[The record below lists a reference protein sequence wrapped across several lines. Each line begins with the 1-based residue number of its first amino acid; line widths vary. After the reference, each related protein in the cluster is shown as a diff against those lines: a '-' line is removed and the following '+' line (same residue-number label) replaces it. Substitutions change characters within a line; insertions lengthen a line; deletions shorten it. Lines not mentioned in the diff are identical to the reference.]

1 MPLHLLCVL
10 LSLIAYST
18 NASSPESE
26 TEQVPSDTASPPPSD
41 PYPTPFTP
49 GQLKRINHMLELTA
63 STQKVLRLSSNDLQ
77 ALKRMGLSKADV
89 EEVEELA
96 RSVARQMRA
105 QMELRGRF
113 QGVDQEKILLQVKK
127 VNNSRELINSGR
139 NSVHSDEMNQEVMM
153 AELKEAKG
161 LIGLEESAPENSN
174 RMIWTPLNL
183 GDAVE
188 ESALELENPIIRT
201 STKSE
206 RLKRSLRLS
215 AGLRFR
221 LGGKK
226 KHGHHLKTLVHDHIE
241 RLGYVRDSF
250 KYLAN
255 RPDFVRKMVINHFAD
270 KVKHKHQSVGRK
282 LNHGNKPVGAEVFS
296 DYSNYGRDNL
306 DHRHHLHYED
316 QFNDYYDYSN
326 Y

>member
-1 MPLHLLCVL
+1 
-10 LSLIAYST
+10 
-18 NASSPESE
+18 
-26 TEQVPSDTASPPPSD
+26 
-41 PYPTPFTP
+41 
-49 GQLKRINHMLELTA
+49 
-63 STQKVLRLSSNDLQ
+63 
-77 ALKRMGLSKADV
+77 MGLSKADV

-113 QGVDQEKILLQVKK
+113 QGVDQEKVLLQVKK
-127 VNNSRELINSGR
+127 VNDSLDLINSGG
-139 NSVHSDEMNQEVMM
+139 NSVHSDEVNQEIMM

-161 LIGLEESAPENSN
+161 SIGELKEAKGSIGWEESASENRN
-174 RMIWTPLNL
+174 RMIGTLMNL

-226 KHGHHLKTLVHDHIE
+226 KHGHHLKALVHDHIE
-241 RLGYVRDSF
+241 RLGYARDSF
-250 KYLAN
+250 KYLAH
-255 RPDFVRKMVINHFAD
+255 RPDFVRKMLNNHFAD

-282 LNHGNKPVGAEVFS
+282 LNHGNKPVGGEVFS
-296 DYSNYGRDNL
+296 DYSDYGRDHLGN
-306 DHRHHLHYED
+306 RHHLHYED

>member
-1 MPLHLLCVL
+1 MHLHLLCVL
-10 LSLIAYST
+10 FSLIAYSANT
-18 NASSPESE
+18 SSPRSE
-26 TEQVPSDTASPPPSD
+26 TEQVPSDTASSPPSN

-49 GQLKRINHMLELTA
+49 DQLKRINHMLELTA

-113 QGVDQEKILLQVKK
+113 QELDQEKILLQVKN
-127 VNNSRELINSGR
+127 VNNSRDLINSGG
-139 NSVHSDEMNQEVMM
+139 NSVHSDQVNQEIMM
-153 AELKEAKG
+153 AELKEARGSLGFEK
-161 LIGLEESAPENSN
+161 SASENGN
-174 RMIWTPLNL
+174 RMIGTPTNL
-183 GDAVE
+183 GDAAE
-188 ESALELENPIIRT
+188 ESASELENPMVKI

-226 KHGHHLKTLVHDHIE
+226 KHGHHLKYLVHDHIE
-241 RLGYVRDSF
+241 RLGYARDSF
-250 KYLAN
+250 KYLAT
-255 RPDFVRKMVINHFAD
+255 RPDFVGKMVFNHFAD
-270 KVKHKHQSVGRK
+270 KVKHKHQSLGRK
-282 LNHGNKPVGAEVFS
+282 LNHGTGPVGAEVFS
-296 DYSNYGRDNL
+296 DYSNYGRDHL
-306 DHRHHLHYED
+306 DNRHHLHYED

>member
-18 NASSPESE
+18 NTSSPRPE
-26 TEQVPSDTASPPPSD
+26 TEQVPSATASPPPSN

-49 GQLKRINHMLELTA
+49 HQLKRINHMLELTA

-77 ALKRMGLSKADV
+77 ALKRMGLSKTDV

-96 RSVARQMRA
+96 RSVARQMKE
-105 QMELRGRF
+105 QMKLRGRF

-127 VNNSRELINSGR
+127 VNNSRELINSGG

-153 AELKEAKG
+153 TEFKEAKG
-161 LIGLEESAPENSN
+161 LIELEESAPENRN

-241 RLGYVRDSF
+241 RLGYARDSF
-250 KYLAN
+250 KYLAH

-296 DYSNYGRDNL
+296 DYPNYGRDHL
-306 DHRHHLHYED
+306 DNRHHLHYED

>member
-1 MPLHLLCVL
+1 MPLHLLCML

-26 TEQVPSDTASPPPSD
+26 TELVPSDTTSPPPSN

-49 GQLKRINHMLELTA
+49 HQLKRINHMLELTA

-96 RSVARQMRA
+96 RSVARQMKE
-105 QMELRGRF
+105 QMKLRGRF

-127 VNNSRELINSGR
+127 VNNSRDLINSEG
-139 NSVHSDEMNQEVMM
+139 NSVHSDEVNQEIKM

-161 LIGLEESAPENSN
+161 SIGLEESASEKGK
-174 RMIWTPLNL
+174 RIIGTPMNP
-183 GDAVE
+183 GDVIE

-226 KHGHHLKTLVHDHIE
+226 KHGHHLKYLVHDHIE
-241 RLGYVRDSF
+241 RLGYARDSF
-250 KYLAN
+250 KYLAH
-255 RPDFVRKMVINHFAD
+255 RPDFVRKMFNNHFAD
-270 KVKHKHQSVGRK
+270 KVKHKHQSLGRK

-296 DYSNYGRDNL
+296 DYSNYGRDHL
-306 DHRHHLHYED
+306 DNRHHLHYED

>member
-1 MPLHLLCVL
+1 MPLRLLCVL
-10 LSLIAYST
+10 FSLIAYST
-18 NASSPESE
+18 NTSTPRSE
-26 TEQVPSDTASPPPSD
+26 TEQVPSVTASPPPST

-49 GQLKRINHMLELTA
+49 NQLKRINHMLELTA

-113 QGVDQEKILLQVKK
+113 QGVDQEKVLLQVKK
-127 VNNSRELINSGR
+127 VNDSLDLINSGG
-139 NSVHSDEMNQEVMM
+139 NSVHSDEVNQEIMM

-161 LIGLEESAPENSN
+161 SIRLEESASEIRN
-174 RMIWTPLNL
+174 RMIGTPMNL

-188 ESALELENPIIRT
+188 ESALELENPMIRT

-226 KHGHHLKTLVHDHIE
+226 KHGHHLKYLVHDHIE
-241 RLGYVRDSF
+241 RLGYARDSL
-250 KYLAN
+250 KYLAH

-296 DYSNYGRDNL
+296 DYSNYGRDHL
-306 DHRHHLHYED
+306 DNRHHLHYED

>member
-1 MPLHLLCVL
+1 
-10 LSLIAYST
+10 
-18 NASSPESE
+18 
-26 TEQVPSDTASPPPSD
+26 
-41 PYPTPFTP
+41 
-49 GQLKRINHMLELTA
+49 
-63 STQKVLRLSSNDLQ
+63 
-77 ALKRMGLSKADV
+77 MGLSKADV

-127 VNNSRELINSGR
+127 VNNSRDFNSEG
-139 NSVHSDEMNQEVMM
+139 NSVHSDEVNQEIKM

-161 LIGLEESAPENSN
+161 SIGLEESASEKGK
-174 RMIWTPLNL
+174 RIIGTPLNP
-183 GDAVE
+183 GDVIE

-226 KHGHHLKTLVHDHIE
+226 KHGHHLKALVHDHIE
-241 RLGYVRDSF
+241 RLGYARDSF
-250 KYLAN
+250 KYLAH

-282 LNHGNKPVGAEVFS
+282 LNHGNKPVGGEVFS
-296 DYSNYGRDNL
+296 DYSDYGRDHLGN
-306 DHRHHLHYED
+306 RHHLHYED

>member
-10 LSLIAYST
+10 FSLIAYST
-18 NASSPESE
+18 NTSSPRSE
-26 TEQVPSDTASPPPSD
+26 TEQVPSDTASPPPSN

-113 QGVDQEKILLQVKK
+113 QELDQEKILLQVKK
-127 VNNSRELINSGR
+127 INNSRDVINSGGH
-139 NSVHSDEMNQEVMM
+139 SVHSDEVNQEIMM
-153 AELKEAKG
+153 AELQELMG
-161 LIGLEESAPENSN
+161 PIGLEESASENRN
-174 RMIWTPLNL
+174 RMFGTPMNL
-183 GDAVE
+183 GDAAE
-188 ESALELENPIIRT
+188 ESASELENPMIRT
-201 STKSE
+201 SSESE

-241 RLGYVRDSF
+241 RLGYARDSF
-250 KYLAN
+250 KYLAT
-255 RPDFVRKMVINHFAD
+255 RPDFVGKMVFNHFAD
-270 KVKHKHQSVGRK
+270 KVKHKHQSLGRK
-282 LNHGNKPVGAEVFS
+282 LNHESRPVGAEVFS
-296 DYSNYGRDNL
+296 DYPNYGRDHL
-306 DHRHHLHYED
+306 GHRHHLHYEE

>member
-10 LSLIAYST
+10 FSLIAYST
-18 NASSPESE
+18 NTSTPRSE
-26 TEQVPSDTASPPPSD
+26 TEQVPSATASPPPSN

-96 RSVARQMRA
+96 RSVARQMKE
-105 QMELRGRF
+105 QMKLRGRF

-127 VNNSRELINSGR
+127 VNNSRDLINSEG
-139 NSVHSDEMNQEVMM
+139 NSVHSDEVNQEIKM

-161 LIGLEESAPENSN
+161 SIGLEESASEKGK
-174 RMIWTPLNL
+174 RIIGTPMNP
-183 GDAVE
+183 GDVIE

-226 KHGHHLKTLVHDHIE
+226 KHGHHLKYLVHDHIE
-241 RLGYVRDSF
+241 RLGYARDSF
-250 KYLAN
+250 KYLAH
-255 RPDFVRKMVINHFAD
+255 RPDFVRKMFNNHFAD
-270 KVKHKHQSVGRK
+270 KVKHKHQSLGRK

-296 DYSNYGRDNL
+296 DYSNYGRDHL
-306 DHRHHLHYED
+306 DNRHHLHYED